1 MPIIRRVL
9 FISVALLFA
18 CANHAATQTYKG
30 VLSGA
35 AEVPANAST
44 GTGSVMISYTAATHV
59 MLVAANF
66 SGLNGTSTAAH
77 IHCCI
82 NPASNAI
89 VATQTPS
96 FSGFP
101 LGVTAGNYSV
111 TVDLT
116 LTSSFNSAFITA
128 HGGTAAG
135 AEAALLAGFAT
146 GSAYFDIHST
156 VFPGGEIRAQ
166 LPRDIFIDGFD
177 GS

>member
-9 FISVALLFA
+9 FISVMLFFA
-18 CANHAATQTYKG
+18 CASHAATQTYKG

-35 AEVPANAST
+35 AEVPATASA
-44 GTGSVMISYTAATHV
+44 GSGSVVITYTAATHV
-59 MLVAANF
+59 MVVTGNF
-66 SGLNGTSTAAH
+66 SGLSGTSTSAH

-82 NPASNAI
+82 DPASNVM

-101 LGVTAGNYSV
+101 LGVTAGSYSNNF
-111 TVDLT
+111 DLT

-135 AEAALLAGFAT
+135 AEIALLAGFAT
-146 GSAYFDIHST
+146 GTAYLDIHST

-166 LPRDIFIDGFD
+166 LPRDIFIDGFELP
-177 GS
+177 